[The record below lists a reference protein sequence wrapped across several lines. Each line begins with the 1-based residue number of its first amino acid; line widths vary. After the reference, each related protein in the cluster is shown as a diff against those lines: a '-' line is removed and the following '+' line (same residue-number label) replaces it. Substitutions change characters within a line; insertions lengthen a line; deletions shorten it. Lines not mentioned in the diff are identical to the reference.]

1 MAFLTDHWDPA
12 SPGGELASLPQ
23 LALQLLRAC
32 TSDLSPDTSHHSSH
46 SLLRVACEVNP
57 VAMAT
62 LGRSSRRADAEGL
75 VAAVLP
81 LVTQQGTVSWTE
93 SQYQDSLLTWW
104 RSQRAAHIARAL
116 ALVSGQAA
124 ADDFFAAALLV
135 GVGYEHHTQHFADI
149 LLPKLRSSE
158 SVESYT
164 FYCQSQLAAD
174 AGASVQ
180 ALLAQHGWPMAIRDA
195 VRYHAAPIGQLADAR
210 PLLQIVNLGW
220 RLGWQLT
227 VDSTNLKQ
235 CARLLGL
242 QESLLGE
249 LLQQA
254 DQDVAQ
260 LAQQLGLPSWDQ
272 ATLAHCQD
280 AQHELSRALQWL
292 LKFEGWQQQ
301 LRNVAN
307 VLQMEQCLQEI
318 LQQIARPFTSIL
330 WISDA
335 GTALTSSAVKEA
347 EAAAPKRLR
356 PFQPLDE
363 AIAADLALDSSRSLI
378 AAVALGRQIAVLNEA
393 EQQQRAVSIV
403 DRQVFAR
410 IAAPNIVMIPVRT
423 GEIVSG
429 VLLCGAGPM
438 RSDSQFSET
447 GAIARLVSAGITRYR
462 ELLRTNPLVLDAR
475 ALQEWVHEV
484 GNPLTIV
491 GNYVA
496 AMLARYEQDAVLSE
510 DLGRI
515 RQELARAAALINDPQ
530 RVTARHEASSDGCDV
545 NVVVQDVIRLLSS
558 GAAANGTDRGIRFDV
573 RLASARRTI
582 VAADTVQQIVTN
594 ILKNAVEVLD
604 ASGEVS
610 VVSDDN
616 MQWDGERY
624 VSLIISD
631 NGTGLPAPL
640 RDHAFAGG
648 FSTKAGHAGLG
659 LHITKKLVDD
669 AGGRILCRTSDR
681 GTQFQLLLPQR
692 DSGA

>member
-12 SPGGELASLPQ
+12 GAGGELASLPQ

-32 TSDLSPDTSHHSSH
+32 TSDLAPAVSQHSPQ
-46 SLLRVACEVNP
+46 LQLACQANP
-57 VAMAT
+57 IAMAA
-62 LGRSSRRADAEGL
+62 LGRSGRRADMEGL

-93 SQYQDSLLTWW
+93 SSYQDSLLTWW

-116 ALVSGQAA
+116 ALVSGQPSP
-124 ADDFFAAALLV
+124 DEFFAAALLV
-135 GVGYEHHTQHFADI
+135 GVGYEHHAQHFADI
-149 LLPKLRSSE
+149 LLPRLRSSD

-164 FYCQSQLAAD
+164 AYCQSQPAAD

-180 ALLAQHGWPMAIRDA
+180 ALLAQHGWPMAVRDA
-195 VRYHAAPIGQLADAR
+195 VRYHAAPITQLADAR
-210 PLLQIVNLGW
+210 PLLQIINLGW
-220 RLGWQLT
+220 RLGWQPV
-227 VDSTNLKQ
+227 VDSSNLKQ

-242 QESLLGE
+242 QESLLAE
-249 LLQQA
+249 LVQQA
-254 DQDVAQ
+254 DHDVNL
-260 LAQQLGLPSWDQ
+260 LAQQLGLPVWDQ

-280 AQHELSRALQWL
+280 AQHELSRSLQWL

-301 LRNVAN
+301 LRNAAN
-307 VLQMEQCLQEI
+307 VLQMEQCLQDI
-318 LQQIARPFTSIL
+318 VQQIASPYGSVL
-330 WISDA
+330 WIADTGAASVGNA
-335 GTALTSSAVKEA
+335 T
-347 EAAAPKRLR
+347 AAPTRLR
-356 PFQPLDE
+356 PFQPLDD
-363 AIAADLALDSSRSLI
+363 AVAADLVLDPSRSLI
-378 AAVALGRQIAVLNEA
+378 AMIALGQQAMVLSEA
-393 EQQQRAVSIV
+393 EQQQRAISIV
-403 DRQVFAR
+403 DRQVFGR
-410 IAAPNIVMIPVRT
+410 IGAPNVLMIPVRA

-438 RSDSQFSET
+438 RSDSQFVET
-447 GAIARLVSAGITRYR
+447 AAIGRLIAAGITRYR
-462 ELLRTNPLVLDAR
+462 ELLRTNPLVLDAK

-484 GNPLTIV
+484 SNPLTIV

-496 AMLARYEQDAVLSE
+496 TMLARYEQDKALCE

-515 RQELARAAALINDPQ
+515 RQELARAAALISDPYG
-530 RVTARHEASSDGCDV
+530 AASRNKPAEGCDV
-545 NVVVQDVIRLLSS
+545 NAVVQEVIRLLST
-558 GAAANGTDRGIRFDV
+558 GATGIRFDV
-573 RLASARRTI
+573 RLSSQQRTI
-582 VAADTVQQIVTN
+582 VATETVQQIVTN

-604 ASGEVS
+604 ANGEVS

-624 VSLIISD
+624 VLLVISD
-631 NGTGLPAPL
+631 NGTGLPPPL

>member
-12 SPGGELASLPQ
+12 STGGELASLPQ

-32 TSDLSPDTSHHSSH
+32 TSDLVPDSSPLSSQP
-46 SLLRVACEVNP
+46 SQLRLACQVNP

-62 LGRSSRRADAEGL
+62 LGRSGRRTDMEGL

-93 SQYQDSLLTWW
+93 SRYQDSLLTWW

-135 GVGYEHHTQHFADI
+135 GVGYEHHTQYFADI

-164 FYCQSQLAAD
+164 AYCQSQPVAD
-174 AGASVQ
+174 AGAGVQ
-180 ALLAQHGWPMAIRDA
+180 ALLAQHGWPMAVRDA
-195 VRYHAAPIGQLADAR
+195 VRYHAAPITQLADAR

-220 RLGWQLT
+220 RLGWQLS
-227 VDSTNLKQ
+227 VEPANLKQ

-249 LLQQA
+249 LVQQA
-254 DQDVAQ
+254 DHDVGQ
-260 LAQQLGLPSWDQ
+260 LAQQLGLPVWDQ

-280 AQHELSRALQWL
+280 AQHELSRSLQWL

-318 LQQIARPFTSIL
+318 LQQIARPYASVL
-330 WISDA
+330 WIAEADA
-335 GTALTSSAVKEA
+335 GQVASSTLQ
-347 EAAAPKRLR
+347 PTRLR
-356 PFQPLDE
+356 PFQELDD
-363 AIAADLALDSSRSLI
+363 AIAADLVLAPSRSLI
-378 AAVALGRQIAVLNEA
+378 ASAALGQQIVVLNEA
-393 EQQQRAVSIV
+393 EQQQRAISIV

-410 IAAPNIVMIPVRT
+410 ISAPNIVMIPVRT

-438 RSDSQFSET
+438 RSDSQFVET
-447 GAIARLVSAGITRYR
+447 AAIARLVFTGITRYR

-484 GNPLTIV
+484 SNPLTIV

-496 AMLARYEQDAVLSE
+496 TMLAQHAQDTALCE

-515 RQELARAAALINDPQ
+515 RQELARTAALINDPQ
-530 RVTARHEASSDGCDV
+530 GVTARRHASNNGCDV
-545 NVVVQDVIRLLSS
+545 NVVVQDVVRLLST
-558 GAAANGTDRGIRFDV
+558 GAATAIRFDI
-573 RLASARRTI
+573 RLAASHRTI

-624 VSLIISD
+624 VLLVISD
-631 NGTGLPAPL
+631 NGTGLPPPL

-648 FSTKAGHAGLG
+648 VSTKAGHAGLG
-659 LHITKKLVDD
+659 LHITKRLVDD

-692 DSGA
+692 DSTS

>member
-1 MAFLTDHWDPA
+1 MAFLTDHWDPT
-12 SPGGELASLPQ
+12 STGGELASLPQ

-32 TSDLSPDTSHHSSH
+32 TSDLAPDVSQLASP
-46 SLLRVACEVNP
+46 LRLACQVNP
-57 VAMAT
+57 VAMAA
-62 LGRSSRRADAEGL
+62 LGRSNRRADPDGL

-93 SQYQDSLLTWW
+93 SRYQDSLLTWW

-116 ALVSGQAA
+116 ALVSGQPA
-124 ADDFFAAALLV
+124 ADEFFAAALLV

-149 LLPKLRSSE
+149 LLPQLRGSD

-164 FYCQSQLAAD
+164 AWCQSQPVAD

-180 ALLAQHGWPMAIRDA
+180 ALLAQHGWPMAVRDA
-195 VRYHAAPIGQLADAR
+195 VRYHAAPITQLADAR

-227 VDSTNLKQ
+227 TDAANLKQ

-249 LLQQA
+249 LVQQA
-254 DQDVAQ
+254 DHDVGQ
-260 LAQQLGLPSWDQ
+260 LAQQLGLPIWDQ

-280 AQHELSRALQWL
+280 AQHELSRSLQWL

-318 LQQIARPFTSIL
+318 LQQIARPYASVL
-330 WISDA
+330 WIADIGATQA
-335 GTALTSSAVKEA
+335 G
-347 EAAAPKRLR
+347 AAATTPGRLR
-356 PFQPLDE
+356 PFQPLDD
-363 AIAADLALDSSRSLI
+363 AIAADLALEPTRSLI
-378 AAVALGRQIAVLNEA
+378 AAAALGRQIVVLNEA

-410 IAAPNIVMIPVRT
+410 ISAPNVVMIPVRT
-423 GEIVSG
+423 GEIVLG

-438 RSDSQFSET
+438 RSDSQFVET
-447 GAIARLVSAGITRYR
+447 AAIARLVGAGITRYR

-484 GNPLTIV
+484 SNPLTIV

-496 AMLARYEQDAVLSE
+496 TLLARHAQETALCE

-530 RVTARHEASSDGCDV
+530 GVASRRQAASDGCDV
-545 NVVVQDVIRLLSS
+545 NAVVQEVIRLLSS
-558 GAAANGTDRGIRFDV
+558 GAANGIRFDV
-573 RLASARRTI
+573 KLAASRRSS

-604 ASGEVS
+604 ANGEVS

-624 VSLIISD
+624 VSLTISD
-631 NGTGLPAPL
+631 NGPGLPPPL